1 VLTKLPRGDNDANP
15 PSEPFDP
22 ALLKAVVGGDFL
34 IARELIEDFV
44 PSARAD
50 AAIIHRSAADSL
62 MEEVRAAS
70 HKLKGS
76 AALIGARDLI
86 ALCMQLQLAAV
97 GGERSQVATLA
108 AQLDM
113 RLQEVEAALGTFLE
127 CASWR

>member
-1 VLTKLPRGDNDANP
+1 M
-15 PSEPFDP
+15 
-22 ALLKAVVGGDFL
+22 
-34 IARELIEDFV
+34 IARELIEDFG

-50 AAIIHRSAADSL
+50 AAVIHRAAAEAL

-86 ALCMQLQLAAV
+86 ALCMQLQLAAA
-97 GGERSQVATLA
+97 GGEPSQVAALA

-113 RLQEVEAALGTFLE
+113 RLQEVEAALETFLE
-127 CASWR
+127 RTSWR